1 MISLVDQIKLYN
13 SNNEL
18 LQNSNKELLQNLE
31 RILHNFKS
39 CIAGGNSELET
50 DQDDIQSA
58 EEAIRDAKELLDE
71 IGNKPSK

>member
-1 MISLVDQIKLYN
+1 MLTLVDQIRLY
-13 SNNEL
+13 
-18 LQNSNKELLQNLE
+18 NSNKELLQNLE

-39 CIAGGNSELET
+39 CISGGNGELET
-50 DQDDIQSA
+50 DQDDIKSA